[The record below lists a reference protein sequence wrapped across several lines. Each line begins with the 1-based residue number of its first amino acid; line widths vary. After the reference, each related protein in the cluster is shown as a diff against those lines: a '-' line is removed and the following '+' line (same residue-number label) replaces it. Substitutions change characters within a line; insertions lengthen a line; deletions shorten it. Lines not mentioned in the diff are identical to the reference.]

1 MIKSLFIK
9 WYRFCI
15 IKNLE
20 NKVRQL
26 IIPFWKRGFI
36 QSNFIHIFNNTSYIK
51 SLFIY
56 LIILQEFGEKDNI
69 AKTIETLNRL
79 KIISITD
86 AMIDAKK
93 VEYGNLLPNFH
104 PYIHCFKDSNYV
116 FKHIRCQYP
125 IKISRAITICMQN
138 ETEYIWN
145 LLQKIKD
152 NCQNTDLVFGGIFL
166 SFIEKWQ
173 PSTFSL
179 LLQCIDSEFLNKLLP
194 YIYQKNK
201 IQSSNV
207 SQIDVLKD
215 SLSLVPVENDIKLKW
230 FSNLDTLGG
239 QNNDTFYK
247 YKTYYESIIS
257 IPFNVY
263 HHLEIPSQTFY
274 DTLNQTL
281 SLYSP
286 KIKKISEIHHT
297 FPQLGLYGILD
308 SWDTCLQYIRSY
320 AFTRLRSLKKKEI
333 NRIKKRIKGDIYSCD
348 PILTL
353 GDDTEIIHQTQKL
366 AIDLRNWIKMYVE
379 KSKKTMDSVIFGMNS
394 PKQFVMNEVVN
405 WLNQT
410 NHGLVLGLC
419 GPPGVG
425 KTTFVRNAIAP
436 CFRDDNGKPRPV
448 ITVSL
453 GGKVSGSSLKGHGFT
468 YVGSKFGQ
476 IVQGLI
482 QSKCMNP
489 IIYFDELDKV
499 SQTPH
504 GGEVNSILMQ
514 LTDFSQNKDF
524 EDEYFHDIK
533 FDVSRCIFIFSYNDR
548 EKIDPILLNR
558 IQEIQLN
565 PIIFQEK
572 LHILHNYTVPKL
584 LKMYKL
590 PLQLKSK
597 YTKELLTNIVL
608 LYTNEP
614 GVRNAEAIL
623 NYIISKQCYLYSTQ
637 QIRFDTIHA
646 DTIIKDYLNL
656 HTELICQL
664 PWNKSGVGKI
674 LGLYATTIGTGGILP
689 IESQLNDKDE
699 MSGNV
704 SQVMKESQMVA
715 RRVVNAKDLLLYI
728 HYNQAGIPKDGPS
741 AGLAVTLLYWSHM
754 NQVKIPHNLAVT
766 GEITVR
772 GDVDPVGGI
781 IVKFF
786 SAIRW
791 GVKTII
797 APKQNQNEWE
807 SYLQSIERQIRR
819 EIESKVKIYWVS
831 TWKEAT
837 RVVLRK

>member
-1 MIKSLFIK
+1 MIKTFFNK
-9 WYRFCI
+9 WYMFYI
-15 IKNLE
+15 IKTLE
-20 NKVRQL
+20 NKVREL
-26 IIPFWKRGFI
+26 ITPYWKRGFI
-36 QSNFIHIFNNTSYIK
+36 QSNFIHIFNNTTYIR
-51 SLFIY
+51 SLFTY
-56 LIILQEFGEKDNI
+56 LIILKRLSENDIVEQ
-69 AKTIETLNRL
+69 TIERLRLLNIL
-79 KIISITD
+79 TITD
-86 AMIDAKK
+86 QMIERKQI
-93 VEYGNLLPNFH
+93 EYNNLLPKFH
-104 PYIHCFKDSNYV
+104 PYINCFKDSNYV
-116 FKHIRCQYP
+116 FRNIRCQYP
-125 IKISRAITICMQN
+125 IKISRAISVCMQN
-138 ETEYIWN
+138 EAEYIWN

-152 NCQNTDLVFGGIFL
+152 KCNDVDLVFGGIFL

-173 PSTFSL
+173 PATFNL
-179 LLQCIDSEFLNKLLP
+179 LLQCLENGFINRLLP

-201 IQSSNV
+201 LQSSNA
-207 SQIDVLKD
+207 SQIDVIKD
-215 SLSLVPVENDIKLKW
+215 SLSLVPVDNDIKRKW
-230 FSNLDTLGG
+230 FSNLDTLSG

-263 HHLEIPSQTFY
+263 HHLEIPSLRFY
-274 DTLNQTL
+274 DSLKVILNI
-281 SLYSP
+281 YSS
-286 KIKKISEIHHT
+286 KIPIVKKLNDSMN
-297 FPQLGLYGILD
+297 QLGLYGILD
-308 SWDTCLQYIRSY
+308 SWDMCLQYIRSY
-320 AFTRLRSLKKKEI
+320 AFKRLRKLKQTEI
-333 NRIKKRIKGDIYSCD
+333 NDLQRVIKGDIYSCD

-353 GDDTEIIHQTQKL
+353 GDTTKLITETQNEAVVL
-366 AIDLRNWIKMYVE
+366 HNWIKTYVQ
-379 KSKKTMDSVIFGMNS
+379 KSKETMDSVIFGMNG

-405 WLNQT
+405 WLNKT
-410 NHGLVLGLC
+410 THGLVLGLC

-482 QSKCMNP
+482 TSKCMNP

-499 SQTPH
+499 SQTAH

-514 LTDFSQNKDF
+514 LTDFSQNNDF
-524 EDEYFHDIK
+524 EDEYFHDMT

-548 EKIDPILLNR
+548 SKIDPILLNR
-558 IQEIQLN
+558 IQEINLN

-572 LHILHNYTVPKL
+572 LHILHNYTIPKL

-590 PLQLKSK
+590 PYTLKRR
-597 YTKELLTNIVL
+597 YTKELLSNIVL

-614 GVRNAEAIL
+614 GIRNAEAIL

-637 QIRFDTIHA
+637 QVRFDTINA
-646 DTIIKDYLNL
+646 DSIIKEYLNL
-656 HTELICQL
+656 HTELICKL
-664 PWNKSGVGKI
+664 PWNKPSIGQI

-689 IESQLNDKDE
+689 IESQINDKDE

-715 RRVVNAKDLLLYI
+715 RRVVNTKDLSLYI
-728 HYNQAGIPKDGPS
+728 HYNQAGIQKDGPS
-741 AGLAVTLLYWSHM
+741 AGLAVTLLYWSQL
-754 NQVKIPHNLAVT
+754 NKIPISHTLAAT

-819 EIESKVKIYWVS
+819 EIESKIKVYWVS

-837 RVVLRK
+837 RIILRK